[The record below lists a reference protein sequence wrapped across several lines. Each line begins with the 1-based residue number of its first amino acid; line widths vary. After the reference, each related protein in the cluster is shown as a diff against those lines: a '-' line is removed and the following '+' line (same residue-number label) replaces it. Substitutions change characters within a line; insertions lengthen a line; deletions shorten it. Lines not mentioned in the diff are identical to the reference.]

1 MDKDTTIPSSTND
14 DENFSE
20 LLEQSLSDA
29 VRFEPGQ
36 KVEAVILNI
45 GSEWIFLTLGR
56 KGEGCLNRKEFLDA
70 DGNLTVREGDTI
82 QAYFLSARENEL
94 LFTTKLT
101 GETGGKDFLEEA
113 CRNAIPVEGLV
124 EKEIKGG
131 YEVKIAGNVR
141 AFCPFSQMGL
151 RRAAKEAEYIGKHLT
166 FRIIEYA
173 ENGRKVV
180 LSNRVIL
187 EEEHREKVEALKSS
201 LQEGMTVN
209 GTVTSIHDFGAFVNI
224 GLIDGL
230 LPVSEI
236 GWGRVEDVGEKL
248 SVGQQIQVV
257 IKKLDW
263 EKERFSFSLKDTLPD
278 PWDDIENKYPLGSY
292 HTGEIVR
299 LMEFGAFV
307 NLEGGVDGLIHISKL
322 AKGRKIKHPREAVSR
337 GQTIEVKIEA
347 VDKENKRLSLSPA
360 GAAEEEA
367 AQDQSVDYR
376 TYVKSQP
383 KSMGT
388 LGDLLKSRIAGAKKS

>member
-1 MDKDTTIPSSTND
+1 MDKEMTTSSDVTD
-14 DENFSE
+14 DKSFSE

-29 VRFEPGQ
+29 VRFQPGQ
-36 KVEAVILNI
+36 KVEAVVLKI
-45 GSEWIFLTLGR
+45 GSEWVFLNMGR
-56 KGEGCLNRKEFLDA
+56 KGEGCISKKELLDA
-70 DGNLTVREGDTI
+70 DGNLTVSEGDAI
-82 QAYFLSARENEL
+82 QAYFLSAKDNEL
-94 LFTTKLT
+94 LFTTRIT

-113 CRNAIPVEGLV
+113 YRNAIPVEGFI

-131 YEVKIAGNVR
+131 YEVKVAGNVR

-151 RRAAKEAEYIGKHLT
+151 RRAAKEGEYIGKHLT
-166 FRIIEYA
+166 FRIIEYG

-180 LSNRVIL
+180 LSNRVIM

-209 GTVTSIHDFGAFVNI
+209 GTVTSIHEFGAFVNI

-248 SVGQQIQVV
+248 SIGQQIQVV

-263 EKERFSFSLKDTLPD
+263 QKERFSFSLKDTLPD
-278 PWDDIENKYPLGSY
+278 PWDDVENKYPLGSY

-299 LMEFGAFV
+299 LMDFGAFV
-307 NLEGGVDGLIHISKL
+307 SLEGGIDGLIHISKL
-322 AKGRKIKHPREAVSR
+322 SKGKKVKHPREVVTK
-337 GQTIEVKIEA
+337 GQMIEVKIES

-360 GAAEEEA
+360 GSAEEDA
-367 AQDQSVDYR
+367 AQDQSGDYR
-376 TYVKSQP
+376 NYVKTQP

-388 LGDLLKSRIAGAKKS
+388 LGDLLRAGTAKRGK